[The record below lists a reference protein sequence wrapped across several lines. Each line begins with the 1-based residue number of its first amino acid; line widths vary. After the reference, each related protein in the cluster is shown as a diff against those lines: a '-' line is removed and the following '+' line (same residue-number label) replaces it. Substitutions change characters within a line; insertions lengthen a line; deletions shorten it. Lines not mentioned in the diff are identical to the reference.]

1 MKKLIAVMMNR
12 YVDASYELRERVRY
26 FVYLCMFVIPLLVVF
41 LIFMNTVT
49 QRNMFE
55 VLNIV
60 VVGIM
65 SLMILDLFLISKGYY
80 NAAVSIFAIAVMLG
94 LIFNSLSTDAK
105 GSGGRFVASMFA
117 FFMPIYFSILFCKRS
132 TYVAVAALGVFGVIY
147 CTIISKSMEPEVKA
161 IALGSM
167 GITLIITF
175 MIGFLLVRIHE
186 TGKKIRQNEAERER
200 LRQKG
205 INEELMQSM
214 HDVSARLDASSKE
227 LAKNA
232 QTFATN
238 IKNQAAS
245 IEEITATMEEISA
258 GSDNVSNVAGMQS
271 EAMAILTGM
280 MDELSAITGDMAKR
294 IGETLKRTEQI
305 AVRARTGEEYIIR
318 MDKSMT
324 EVSETSREMSGI
336 LNMINDI
343 SDRINLLSLNAAI
356 EAARAGD
363 YGRGF
368 AVVADEIS
376 KLADQTSTSVKEIA
390 ALIRKSDDEVRN
402 GAAGVQETVKVIRE
416 ILKGVEE
423 NNRLMAEVNDG
434 MMSYIASNNSAHEEV
449 RKIKSR
455 SDEIDNAA
463 REQKNA
469 AEEVVSTITGVNQ
482 VSQAS
487 AMAADEINAHSRS
500 IAEMANDLK
509 GKIVSIEGENG

>member
-1 MKKLIAVMMNR
+1 
-12 YVDASYELRERVRY
+12 
-26 FVYLCMFVIPLLVVF
+26 
-41 LIFMNTVT
+41 
-49 QRNMFE
+49 
-55 VLNIV
+55 
-60 VVGIM
+60 
-65 SLMILDLFLISKGYY
+65 
-80 NAAVSIFAIAVMLG
+80 
-94 LIFNSLSTDAK
+94 
-105 GSGGRFVASMFA
+105 
-117 FFMPIYFSILFCKRS
+117 
-132 TYVAVAALGVFGVIY
+132 
-147 CTIISKSMEPEVKA
+147 
-161 IALGSM
+161 
-167 GITLIITF
+167 
-175 MIGFLLVRIHE
+175 
-186 TGKKIRQNEAERER
+186 
-200 LRQKG
+200 
-205 INEELMQSM
+205 
-214 HDVSARLDASSKE
+214 
-227 LAKNA
+227 
-232 QTFATN
+232 
-238 IKNQAAS
+238 
-245 IEEITATMEEISA
+245 
-258 GSDNVSNVAGMQS
+258 VSNVAGMQS